1 MIIIIN
7 RKESTIQC
15 AKEQINFSYAGS
27 VCCFL
32 LMCSSVLM
40 VYFSAEFIYENEFSP
55 KIISYFEKK
64 TSFTNLGCPSLFA
77 RLAKLYFLP
86 FLSLQEH
93 RNNSASLEKGRQCWS
108 IVWVLK
114 AGSRGMELNRKAK
127 HIRHRIQLGK
137 GIPSK
142 TQEEE
147 KNNKNLVLVCIM
159 HASGWFWF
167 DCSGGGG
174 GVLKSYF
181 LPF

>member
-1 MIIIIN
+1 M
-7 RKESTIQC
+7 
-15 AKEQINFSYAGS
+15 F
-27 VCCFL
+27 FFF
-32 LMCSSVLM
+32 LMCSSVLL
-40 VYFSAEFIYENEFSP
+40 VYFLAEFIYENEFSP
-55 KIISYFEKK
+55 KNHLSFCKK
-64 TSFTNLGCPSLFA
+64 KPSFTNLGCPSLFA

-93 RNNSASLEKGRQCWS
+93 RNNSASLGKGRQCWS

-114 AGSRGMELNRKAK
+114 AGSRGMELNRTAK
-127 HIRHRIQLGK
+127 HIIHRIQLGK

-167 DCSGGGG
+167 DSAGGGDIKKLLFTG
-174 GVLKSYF
+174 EQLKRK
-181 LPF
+181 

>member
-1 MIIIIN
+1 MRRN
-7 RKESTIQC
+7 RLI
-15 AKEQINFSYAGS
+15 
-27 VCCFL
+27 
-32 LMCSSVLM
+32 
-40 VYFSAEFIYENEFSP
+40 FITLALFVVFFWCPPLALWFIFRQNSFMKTSP
-55 KIISYFEKK
+55 LQKIISYFEKK
-64 TSFTNLGCPSLFA
+64 KPSFTNLGCPSLFA

-93 RNNSASLEKGRQCWS
+93 RNNSASLEEGRQCWS

-147 KNNKNLVLVCIM
+147 KNNKNLVLVCVM

-167 DCSGGGG
+167 DSSGGGG

-181 LPF
+181 LPASS